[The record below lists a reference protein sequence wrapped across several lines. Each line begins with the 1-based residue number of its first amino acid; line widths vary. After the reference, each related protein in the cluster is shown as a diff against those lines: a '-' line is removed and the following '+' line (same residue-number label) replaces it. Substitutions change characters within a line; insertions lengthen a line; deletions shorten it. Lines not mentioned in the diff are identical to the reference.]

1 MFPIEALLIVGAMAL
16 VVGVAALVVAI
27 QVLRFIYWGYWADD
41 ATHGERPHFTG
52 PLLALAF
59 SLLAASEIL
68 PFHPVLDRIHELNP
82 VPPWATAYYVV
93 AMLALMVLSWIH
105 GGRIKNR
112 LWQGLLRRL
121 RRTKAPPAP

>member
-1 MFPIEALLIVGAMAL
+1 MIPIEALLIMGAMAL
-16 VVGVAALVVAI
+16 AVGVAVLVVAI

-52 PLLALAF
+52 PLLALLF

-68 PFHPVLDRIHELNP
+68 PLHPVMDRIHDLNP
-82 VPPWATAYYVV
+82 VPPWAIEYYVV

-112 LWQGLLRRL
+112 LWNALLGRL
-121 RRTKAPPAP
+121 RCSKARSAS

>member
-1 MFPIEALLIVGAMAL
+1 MIPIEALLIMGAMAL
-16 VVGVAALVVAI
+16 AVGVAVLVVAI

-52 PLLALAF
+52 PLLALLF

-68 PFHPVLDRIHELNP
+68 PLHPVMDRIHDLNP
-82 VPPWATAYYVV
+82 VPPWAIEYYVV
-93 AMLALMVLSWIH
+93 AMLALMVLYWIN

-112 LWQGLLRRL
+112 LCNALLGRL
-121 RRTKAPPAP
+121 RRSKARSAS

>member
-1 MFPIEALLIVGAMAL
+1 MIPIEALLIMGAMAL
-16 VVGVAALVVAI
+16 AVGVAVLVVAI

-52 PLLALAF
+52 PLLALVF
-59 SLLAASEIL
+59 CLLAASEIL
-68 PFHPVLDRIHELNP
+68 PLHPVMDRIHDLNP
-82 VPPWATAYYVV
+82 VPPWAIEYYVV

-112 LWQGLLRRL
+112 LWNALLGRL
-121 RRTKAPPAP
+121 RRSKARSAS

>member
-1 MFPIEALLIVGAMAL
+1 MIPIEALLIMGAMAL
-16 VVGVAALVVAI
+16 AVGVAVLVVAL

-52 PLLALAF
+52 PLLALLF

-68 PFHPVLDRIHELNP
+68 PLHPVMDRIHDLNP
-82 VPPWATAYYVV
+82 VPPWAIEYYVV

-112 LWQGLLRRL
+112 LWNALLGRL
-121 RRTKAPPAP
+121 RRSKARSAS

>member
-1 MFPIEALLIVGAMAL
+1 MIPIEALLIMGAMAL
-16 VVGVAALVVAI
+16 AVGVAVLVVAI

-41 ATHGERPHFTG
+41 ATHGERPHFTV
-52 PLLALAF
+52 PLLALLF

-68 PFHPVLDRIHELNP
+68 PLHPVMDRIHDLNP
-82 VPPWATAYYVV
+82 VPPWAIEYYVV

-112 LWQGLLRRL
+112 LWNALLGRL
-121 RRTKAPPAP
+121 RRSKARSAS

>member
-1 MFPIEALLIVGAMAL
+1 MIPIEALLIMGAMAL
-16 VVGVAALVVAI
+16 AVGVAVLVVAI

-52 PLLALAF
+52 PLLALLF

-68 PFHPVLDRIHELNP
+68 PLHPVMDRIHDLNP
-82 VPPWATAYYVV
+82 VPPWAIEYYVV

-112 LWQGLLRRL
+112 LWNALLGRL
-121 RRTKAPPAP
+121 RRSKARSAS

>member
-1 MFPIEALLIVGAMAL
+1 MIPIEALLIMGAMAL
-16 VVGVAALVVAI
+16 AVGVAVLVVAI

-52 PLLALAF
+52 PLLALLF

-68 PFHPVLDRIHELNP
+68 PLHPVMDRIHDLNP
-82 VPPWATAYYVV
+82 VPPWAIEYYVV

-105 GGRIKNR
+105 GGRLKNR
-112 LWQGLLRRL
+112 LWNALLGRL
-121 RRTKAPPAP
+121 RRSKARSAS